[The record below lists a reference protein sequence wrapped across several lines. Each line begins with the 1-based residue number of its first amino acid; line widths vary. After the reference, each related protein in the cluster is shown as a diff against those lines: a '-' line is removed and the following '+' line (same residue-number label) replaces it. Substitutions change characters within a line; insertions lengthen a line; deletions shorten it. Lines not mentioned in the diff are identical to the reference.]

1 MAHRP
6 AGARHVALPAP
17 PASRRAALP
26 DARRHLERGARLAA
40 PQDLASGVGPAE
52 HVAGD
57 RRRARVHAP
66 VQVCR
71 ERVERASAAGGG
83 REAGRFPA
91 QDHLVQGLHM
101 ARTGERGREAE
112 APRRYGTL
120 ELTGLVSVFPLL
132 YYSGFFGWTTTTSG
146 VDGKEPNRTERD

>member
-1 MAHRP
+1 M
-6 AGARHVALPAP
+6 
-17 PASRRAALP
+17 
-26 DARRHLERGARLAA
+26 
-40 PQDLASGVGPAE
+40 GPAE

-71 ERVERASAAGGG
+71 ERVERASAAVGG

-91 QDHLVQGLHM
+91 QDHLVQGLHL

-112 APRRYGTL
+112 APRRYGAL
-120 ELTGLVSVFPLL
+120 ELTGLGLVSVFPLL
-132 YYSGFFGWTTTTSG
+132 YYSGFFGWTTSSTSG
-146 VDGKEPNRTERD
+146 V